1 MCVSTLIFKGIV
13 SYDAFVFL
21 HSVLSKCSNG
31 VRVQPLFFDMPFVY
45 LSSDIYVDCDLR
57 MRVAYRLW

>member
-1 MCVSTLIFKGIV
+1 M
-13 SYDAFVFL
+13 
-21 HSVLSKCSNG
+21 
-31 VRVQPLFFDMPFVY
+31 QPLFFDMPFVY